1 MVYFR
6 YFPLTLSS
14 LSISLRDKS
23 AGSRFGR
30 TKFARRGTDMEVCQ
44 QRVRGEGNSI
54 THFYSFLKWVFI
66 LLMFVSFIGC
76 ATSTFSSRTPAKVE
90 DRSSPET
97 AAPAKAPEQSTAR
110 VYKLEDPEYVVP
122 QPLPEATIEERSE
135 ELPPAE
141 LSVQQSR
148 EQTSS
153 PAVVALLDDADKY
166 ATTGKKQEAVASIER
181 ALRIDPK
188 NPLLW
193 HKLGQVRLQEGNWDQ
208 AIAMAKK
215 SSVLAP
221 GNRLLQSENWMIIA
235 RASEG
240 KGDTAGAMHA
250 RDMAKQLRTY

>member
-6 YFPLTLSS
+6 HIPLNPSQKMAVLGITLSPAALHLAV
-14 LSISLRDKS
+14 LSCTVSSQPRGLRVLP
-23 AGSRFGR
+23 APG
-30 TKFARRGTDMEVCQ
+30 
-44 QRVRGEGNSI
+44 
-54 THFYSFLKWVFI
+54 YFLKWVLI
-66 LLMFVSFIGC
+66 LLMMISFIGC

-90 DRSSPET
+90 DRSSPKT
-97 AAPAKAPEQSTAR
+97 AAPAKSPEQSTAR

-181 ALRIDPK
+181 ALRIEPK
-188 NPLLW
+188 NPLVW

-240 KGDTAGAMHA
+240 KGDTAGAIHA